1 MLGPQLRRFSPPLRP
16 FSAALC
22 VTSETYLPVRAAY
35 SMNEKHV
42 TPSYWVLFI
51 ALPAIIA
58 GVIVNTFKFPLWL
71 WAVFIVLL
79 LIVGEHGLKKWT
91 RFLSSKKRI
100 Q

>member
-1 MLGPQLRRFSPPLRP
+1 M
-16 FSAALC
+16 
-22 VTSETYLPVRAAY
+22 RAAY

-58 GVIVNTFKFPLWL
+58 GVIVITFKFPLWL

-79 LIVGEHGLKKWT
+79 LIVGEHDLKKWT
-91 RFLSSKKRI
+91 RFLSNKKRI